1 MWIWTIKASIISVV
15 FIFLIHNIYG
25 FFKNTLTVPKT
36 KDLVNSPTKQYE
48 HIFQTL
54 NRNASSPPSSSS
66 SSEAYS
72 MLPSDIDIQ
81 SATVNPYTTLSEPK
95 PTPSGASMKNELKKY
110 LKKQLNT
117 DSGNADP
124 SYSDVM
130 DISNHSFSSFSSIS

>member
-54 NRNASSPPSSSS
+54 NRNASLPASSSS
-66 SSEAYS
+66 SDAYS

-81 SATVNPYTTLSEPK
+81 SATVNPYTATSEPK
-95 PTPSGASMKNELKKY
+95 PTNSGASMKNELKKY

>member
-36 KDLVNSPTKQYE
+36 KDLVNSPTQQYE

-54 NRNASSPPSSSS
+54 NRNASTAVK
-66 SSEAYS
+66 ETYS

-81 SATVNPYTTLSEPK
+81 SATVNPYTATSEPT
-95 PTPSGASMKNELKKY
+95 PTNSGASMKNELKQF

-117 DSGNADP
+117 ESASSDP
-124 SYSDVM
+124 SYTDVM
-130 DISNHSFSSFSSIS
+130 DLSNQSFSSYSTIS

>member
-36 KDLVNSPTKQYE
+36 KDLVNSPTKQYV

-54 NRNASSPPSSSS
+54 NRNASLPASSSS
-66 SSEAYS
+66 SDAYS

-81 SATVNPYTTLSEPK
+81 SATVNPYTTPSEPK
-95 PTPSGASMKNELKKY
+95 PTSSGASMKNELKKY

>member
-54 NRNASSPPSSSS
+54 NRNASLPTSSSS
-66 SSEAYS
+66 SDAYS

-81 SATVNPYTTLSEPK
+81 SATVNPYTTPSEPK
-95 PTPSGASMKNELKKY
+95 PTNSGTSMKNELKKY

>member
-54 NRNASSPPSSSS
+54 NRNASLPASSSS
-66 SSEAYS
+66 SDAYS

-81 SATVNPYTTLSEPK
+81 SATVNPYTTPSEPK
-95 PTPSGASMKNELKKY
+95 PTNSGASMKNELKKY

-117 DSGNADP
+117 DSGNTDP